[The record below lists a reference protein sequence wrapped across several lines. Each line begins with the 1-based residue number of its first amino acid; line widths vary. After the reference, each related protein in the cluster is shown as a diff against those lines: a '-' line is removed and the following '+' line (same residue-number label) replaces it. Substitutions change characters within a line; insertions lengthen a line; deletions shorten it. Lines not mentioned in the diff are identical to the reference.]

1 MKTEKRPINLK
12 SLEAFQTI
20 MQRGT
25 ATAAAKEMGIT
36 QPGISRLLGV
46 LEEHVGFQ
54 LFYREKGRLIPS
66 DEALA
71 LHHEVELT
79 LSSVDRISLLAKN
92 MFNSDLGVLKIIA
105 PNSFIAG
112 PLADI
117 VADFLEQRPRVNV
130 SLDTHAPSAARELVA
145 HRSADCGFIQLPETH
160 PGLSCEKIIE
170 SNTCCVLS
178 KNHPLASKKSIG
190 IKDLRGQQLILIG
203 KGRYSRV
210 QIDEAFRNAKI
221 PMRVKLEAHTV
232 AIACTFAKRNVGIA
246 LVNELLAKQY
256 VEKDLVLLPLTHKIK
271 HEYGFVTSSHA
282 PMNRLTQAFYEH
294 CKLGFKKLSD

>member
-1 MKTEKRPINLK
+1 MKNPINLK

-20 MQRGT
+20 MERGT

-66 DEALA
+66 DEALV

-92 MFNSDLGVLKIIA
+92 LFNSELGVLKIVA

-112 PLADI
+112 PLANI
-117 VADFLEQRPRVNV
+117 VADFLKQRPRVNV
-130 SLDTHAPSAARELVA
+130 SLDTHAPAAAREIVA

-160 PGLSCEKIIE
+160 PGLTSEKIVE

-178 KNHPLASKKSIG
+178 KAHPLASKKRIG
-190 IKDLRGQQLILIG
+190 IKDLHDQQLILIG

-210 QIDEAFRNAKI
+210 QIDEAFRNANV
-221 PMRVKLEAHTV
+221 PMRVRLEAHTV
-232 AIACTFAKRNVGIA
+232 AIACTFAKRNLGIA

-256 VEKDLVLLPLTHKIK
+256 VDNDMVLLPLTHKIK

-282 PMNRLTQAFYEH
+282 PMNRLTKAFYLH
-294 CKLGFKKLSD
+294 CKESFNNLNK